1 MILDLGGGSR
11 CYCIAAVQ
19 KYPHLK
25 AIVFDLEPVCRVAK
39 EFIAQWGIAEVFY
52 GSEGRSHSEED
63 VKGYLEEA
71 GFVDVQINP
80 FIPGS
85 LSRITGRKP

>member
-1 MILDLGGGSR
+1 VGEALEDGTNGPLGPS
-11 CYCIAAVQ
+11 
-19 KYPHLK
+19 L
-25 AIVFDLEPVCRVAK
+25 
-39 EFIAQWGIAEVFY
+39 WGIAEVLY

-63 VKGYLEEA
+63 VKRYLEEA

-85 LSRITGRKP
+85 LSRITGKKP